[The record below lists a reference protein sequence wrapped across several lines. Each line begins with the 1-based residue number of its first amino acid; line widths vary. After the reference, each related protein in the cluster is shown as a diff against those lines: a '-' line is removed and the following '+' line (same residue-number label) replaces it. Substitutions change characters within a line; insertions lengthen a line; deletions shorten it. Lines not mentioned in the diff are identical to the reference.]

1 MSNAHRTD
9 PYFRLLRI
17 MIVLLVLF
25 VVFLVGYLLLDSHL
39 RGRYLQ
45 EQGRIVEEITPW
57 CRPITTRC
65 WPSAPRWNRT

>member
-39 RGRYLQ
+39 RAG
-45 EQGRIVEEITPW
+45 
-57 CRPITTRC
+57 
-65 WPSAPRWNRT
+65 